1 MMHALLLAS
10 SILVHD
16 GPVSQNCGMSAPL
29 DVPLSPPSY
38 DCAEHQDTG
47 YDGGTPFEITVVT
60 IDGEPVEKDTANA
73 FWVMAAAADADGV
86 EIRINSG
93 FRTMEEQEYFYMC
106 GPDGCCC
113 CNDCNL
119 AAAPGYSN
127 HQSGHALDLNT
138 SNGAV
143 FDWLNAHGA
152 EYGWART
159 VPSEIWHWEWWGG
172 GPAGGICDIAAP
184 PGGTLDA
191 AACTGVT
198 GWAQDPDTPDQAID
212 VHVYFGGPAGDMNAI
227 GVPITADQQRD
238 DLCEPLGSCNHGFT
252 MDVPLSLQDGQAH
265 EVHVYAI
272 DSGGADN
279 AELASS
285 PQMLSCPRPELPE
298 GFRRRVPD
306 DAAVAAW
313 GFDPFWQMLT
323 IEASELDEL
332 EEWNDLGAA
341 PVLMK
346 TADDPEVWLVD
357 SGWRRHVPSPEIA
370 AAWGFDLAEV
380 EVVELPILEQ
390 YTEGT
395 PVRDRPTLVS
405 ADGLAIY
412 LVDDAQDGSNG
423 SGGDSA
429 SEGGGSNS
437 DSAGDSAEGGAS
449 EDDGGSGSGLPGQGG
464 ETADGSG
471 CGCTSA
477 PTRGA
482 TWMLLFVVGAI
493 SRSVRR
499 R

>member
-1 MMHALLLAS
+1 
-10 SILVHD
+10 
-16 GPVSQNCGMSAPL
+16 
-29 DVPLSPPSY
+29 
-38 DCAEHQDTG
+38 
-47 YDGGTPFEITVVT
+47 
-60 IDGEPVEKDTANA
+60 
-73 FWVMAAAADADGV
+73 
-86 EIRINSG
+86 
-93 FRTMEEQEYFYMC
+93 
-106 GPDGCCC
+106 
-113 CNDCNL
+113 
-119 AAAPGYSN
+119 
-127 HQSGHALDLNT
+127 
-138 SNGAV
+138 
-143 FDWLNAHGA
+143 
-152 EYGWART
+152 ART

-172 GPAGGICDIAAP
+172 GPSGGICDIAAP

-191 AACTGVT
+191 AACTGVS
-198 GWAQDPDTPDQAID
+198 GWAQDPDTPEQSID

-227 GVPITADQQRD
+227 GVPTTADQQRD

-265 EVHVYAI
+265 AVHVYAI

-306 DAAVAAW
+306 DVALAAW

-323 IEASELDEL
+323 IEASELDDY
-332 EEWNDLGAA
+332 EEWNDLGGA
-341 PVLMK
+341 PVLVK

-357 SGWRRHVPSPEIA
+357 SGWRRHVPTPEIA

-423 SGGDSA
+423 SGGSA
-429 SEGGGSNS
+429 SEGGGSNG
-437 DSAGDSAEGGAS
+437 DSAGDSASDGGS

-464 ETADGSG
+464 ETPDGSG

-477 PTRGA
+477 PSRSA
-482 TWMLLFVVGAI
+482 PLLLLFVVAL
-493 SRSVRR
+493 VRR
-499 R
+499 RR